1 MRYILSVALLLA
13 TAACTHKP
21 SMQDYPYSEVRFT
34 EVHLNDKFWRPR
46 IDTVIRV
53 TIPYAFKKCEETGRV
68 DNFAIAAGLKEGEFC
83 TVYPFD
89 DSDLYK
95 IIEGASYALMV
106 RPDSA
111 LNHYLDSLIW
121 LIGKAQEPDG
131 YLYTTRTIGKNVHP
145 WAGKARW
152 ENERD
157 NSHELYNMG
166 HLYEAAAAHY
176 YATGKKNLLDIA
188 LKNAELLCKTFGPGK
203 REVAPGHQI
212 IETGLVKL
220 YRITHDTRY
229 LSLAKFFLDARGKHQ
244 YEKVDHPNQ
253 FQDGRYWQDHK
264 PVILQDEAV
273 GHAVRAMYMYSGMTD
288 IAALTGDEAYRSAIG
303 KLWKNVVTKKTYL
316 TGGVGASSYGEAFG
330 ANYELPNKTA
340 YNETCAAIA
349 SCMWNFRMFLL
360 YGDAQYIDVL
370 ERTLYNGVLSG
381 LSLSGDRFFYPNPLE
396 VDRNGQ
402 ERKPWFDCS
411 CCPTNLTR
419 FIPSVPGY
427 MYAFRKDTVFINLF
441 AGNETSFHPAKGKT
455 IRIRQQTNYPWD
467 GHILITLM
475 EVPREKWTF
484 KLRIP
489 GWARN
494 QVLPGDLYSY
504 ITTSPQPV
512 SINVNSQPFPY
523 KVKNGYAVLTRK
535 WKQGDTI
542 EMTLPMQPLLVKA
555 NEKVEDDRNK
565 LAVEY
570 GPLVYCAEFAD
581 NDGEVSTIVLPD
593 TASFDAVY
601 QPALL
606 GGVTVLKGKAL
617 RMVKTSGNNLAAKE
631 TSLNLI
637 PYYARSHRGKGEMS
651 VWLPDNPGPFFQK
664 LREEQR
670 VVDRVLI
677 GNPLSEKEHR
687 LKGVN
692 TQSGGS
698 PAWRHAVNGGW
709 FSYAMRIIP
718 DKPQQLVVTYFSM
731 DEGNRSFQILAE
743 NKLIALEELQ
753 GDSVA
758 RFLDKKY
765 PLPQDLTKDRNKIT
779 IQFKALPG
787 NTAGGIFG
795 CRIEI
800 RE

>member
-1 MRYILSVALLLA
+1 
-13 TAACTHKP
+13 
-21 SMQDYPYSEVRFT
+21 
-34 EVHLNDKFWRPR
+34 
-46 IDTVIRV
+46 
-53 TIPYAFKKCEETGRV
+53 
-68 DNFAIAAGLKEGEFC
+68 
-83 TVYPFD
+83 
-89 DSDLYK
+89 
-95 IIEGASYALMV
+95 
-106 RPDSA
+106 
-111 LNHYLDSLIW
+111 
-121 LIGKAQEPDG
+121 
-131 YLYTTRTIGKNVHP
+131 
-145 WAGKARW
+145 
-152 ENERD
+152 
-157 NSHELYNMG
+157 
-166 HLYEAAAAHY
+166 
-176 YATGKKNLLDIA
+176 
-188 LKNAELLCKTFGPGK
+188 
-203 REVAPGHQI
+203 
-212 IETGLVKL
+212 
-220 YRITHDTRY
+220 
-229 LSLAKFFLDARGKHQ
+229 
-244 YEKVDHPNQ
+244 
-253 FQDGRYWQDHK
+253 
-264 PVILQDEAV
+264 
-273 GHAVRAMYMYSGMTD
+273 
-288 IAALTGDEAYRSAIG
+288 
-303 KLWKNVVTKKTYL
+303 
-316 TGGVGASSYGEAFG
+316 
-330 ANYELPNKTA
+330 
-340 YNETCAAIA
+340 
-349 SCMWNFRMFLL
+349 MWNFRMFLL
-360 YGDAQYIDVL
+360 YGDAKYIDVL

-427 MYAFRKDTVFINLF
+427 MFAYRKDTVFINLF

-555 NEKVEDDRNK
+555 NDKVEDDRNK

-664 LREEQR
+664 LREE
-670 VVDRVLI
+670 
-677 GNPLSEKEHR
+677 
-687 LKGVN
+687 
-692 TQSGGS
+692 
-698 PAWRHAVNGGW
+698 
-709 FSYAMRIIP
+709 
-718 DKPQQLVVTYFSM
+718 
-731 DEGNRSFQILAE
+731 
-743 NKLIALEELQ
+743 
-753 GDSVA
+753 
-758 RFLDKKY
+758 
-765 PLPQDLTKDRNKIT
+765 
-779 IQFKALPG
+779 
-787 NTAGGIFG
+787 
-795 CRIEI
+795 
-800 RE
+800 